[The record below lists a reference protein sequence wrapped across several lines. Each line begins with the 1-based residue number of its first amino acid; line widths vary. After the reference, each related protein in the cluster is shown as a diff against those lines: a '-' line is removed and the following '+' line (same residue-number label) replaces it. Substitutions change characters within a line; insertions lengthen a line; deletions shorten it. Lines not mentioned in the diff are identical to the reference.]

1 MHENG
6 RYVKSTA
13 DTTGARSPTDPG
25 KKFTEPVA
33 LSSAEPTGFPL
44 PRTASRLGLDLL
56 ALRARCK
63 GDNNG
68 TQPAVQEAGSAF
80 RAICVKS

>member
-6 RYVKSTA
+6 RYVKSAA
-13 DTTGARSPTDPG
+13 DTIDARSPTDPG

-63 GDNNG
+63 RD
-68 TQPAVQEAGSAF
+68 S
-80 RAICVKS
+80 